1 MSQQIAS
8 YPNLDAPAWTVLI
21 RAEPAQLVTVEL
33 AAGIVGPD
41 LAAEAIAQLEERHL
55 LDKGEFMPVAL
66 KFRLW
71 NRAKLDSFKP

>member
-1 MSQQIAS
+1 MTAQTAS

-21 RAEPAQLVTVEL
+21 RSEPGQLVTVEL
-33 AAGIVGPD
+33 AAQIVGPD

-55 LDKGEFMPVAL
+55 LDNGEFMPVAL

-71 NRAKLDSFKP
+71 NWSKLETVKP

>member
-1 MSQQIAS
+1 MTQQTAS

-21 RAEPAQLVTVEL
+21 RSEPSPLVTVEL
-33 AAGIVGPD
+33 AAQIVGPD

-55 LDKGEFMPVAL
+55 LNNGEFMPVAL

-71 NRAKLDSFKP
+71 NRSTPDSVKP